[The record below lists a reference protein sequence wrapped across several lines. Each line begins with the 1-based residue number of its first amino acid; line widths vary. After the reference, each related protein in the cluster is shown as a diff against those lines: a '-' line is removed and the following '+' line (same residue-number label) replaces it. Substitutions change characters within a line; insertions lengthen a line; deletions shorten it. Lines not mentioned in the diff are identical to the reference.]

1 MDDVSEKEL
10 LEKFIHENTELE
22 KLEDIVDE
30 FNIFSALNIMN
41 NEIRHSTFLSWLLN
55 PNESHGLGDYFLASF
70 LKKVSLLGIEGP
82 SVFDIDSWNF
92 NEAEV
97 LREWKNIDILIR
109 CDDQKF
115 ICAVENKINSKEH
128 SNQLQRYK
136 ASLKQEFP
144 DYINILVYLTI
155 EGESPSD
162 DDYVS
167 LSYSDVASLIENL
180 IKNKKTKLSSEILSF
195 ISHYKDMLR
204 RYVMNDSEIQEICGK
219 IYKRHKK
226 AIDIIFEY
234 KPDKLLEIH
243 DCLVD
248 LIKED
253 SNLILDDSSKTYI
266 RFIPKKLDLIPKT
279 GTGWTTTKRILLFEL
294 NNNPNGVDLYFIIGP
309 GPQEIREQLY
319 EIAKSN
325 SSIFNKSK
333 RKLSKV
339 WFTIYKKSIMESKDY
354 EDKDVSEIKDVLKV
368 ELEKFKSSDLPKIED
383 EIKKFNEESI

>member
-1 MDDVSEKEL
+1 MDDVSEKKL

-30 FNIFSALNIMN
+30 FNIFSALNILN

-70 LKKVSLLGIEGP
+70 LKKASLLGEEGP

-109 CDDQKF
+109 CDNLKF
-115 ICAVENKINSKEH
+115 ICVVENKINSKEH
-128 SNQLQRYK
+128 SKQLQRYNETIK
-136 ASLKQEFP
+136 REYP
-144 DYINILVYLTI
+144 DYIKIFVYLTI
-155 EGESPSD
+155 DGDHPSHEE
-162 DDYVS
+162 Y
-167 LSYSDVASLIENL
+167 LPFSYTYIASLIENL
-180 IKNKKTKLSSEILSF
+180 IKNKKTILSSEILSF
-195 ISHYKDMLR
+195 ISNYKDMLR

-226 AIDIIFEY
+226 ALDIIFEY
-234 KPDKLLEIH
+234 RPDKLLEIH
-243 DCLVD
+243 DSLVE

-253 SNLILDDSSKTYI
+253 SSLILDDSSKTLI
-266 RFIPKKLDLIPKT
+266 RFIPQNMDFIPKT
-279 GTGWTTTKRILLFEL
+279 GRDWTTTNRILLFEL
-294 NNNPNGVDLYFIIGP
+294 NNNQKGVDLYFIIGP
-309 GPQEIREQLY
+309 GPEEIREQLH

-339 WFTIYKKSIMESKDY
+339 WFTIYKKSIVESKDY
-354 EDKDVSEIKDVLKV
+354 EDKEISEIKDVLKV
-368 ELEKFKSSDLPKIED
+368 ELEKFKSSDLPKIEG
-383 EIKKFNEESI
+383 EIKKFNEGNF